1 MSVTSLPLTAFLSW
15 HSVQPL
21 TRESKGVREGGC
33 GLEGTEQGK
42 GLQATAQLM
51 GTRSYQV
58 HGMGR
63 EQLFQLFKVPRAL
76 IQGCEG
82 VCVCAGVYTLVCR
95 RSKCRL

>member
-21 TRESKGVREGGC
+21 TRESKGVRMGGC

-42 GLQATAQLM
+42 GLQATAQLT

-63 EQLFQLFKVPRAL
+63 SNCLNSL
-76 IQGCEG
+76 
-82 VCVCAGVYTLVCR
+82 
-95 RSKCRL
+95 KCPEH